1 MTNANVKAACEAAG
15 MGYPCYWSGSDGCTY
30 SDYWTSGCITYDDA
44 GVSCR
49 TNDVLSASLC
59 GTTDYRQCQPL
70 DDTFVYIPA
79 WLSDDSAAG
88 VDYETHHWALQG
100 ANYNNMYALCA
111 ETKLGDQ
118 LEGWKVN
125 CLDMIILDACIIP
138 APVPMCGG
146 SPCVHGTCTDD
157 NGNYTCTC
165 ENGWE
170 GTDCDQDIDD
180 CASSPCVHGT
190 CKDGFMNYTC
200 SCENGWE
207 GTNCDQDIDECAS
220 SPCWLGGTCLDH
232 VDGFSCVCPE
242 DATGKNCETALFAG
256 ECYEF
261 STVAVTHREAT
272 EACSTNDGRLVDL
285 KDDKLQRFLADKIA
299 ATSNVSNWLAMRST
313 PLPIYYSDGSSSTGS
328 LQWSEGEPSSPLDLC
343 VLLDSSDNYRAKTV
357 FCTEQHNYVCE
368 AIVKPCEP
376 NVCQN
381 GGNCTSCFDGS
392 FCDCPDGFD
401 GLTCEIN
408 IDECASS
415 PCQNHGSCQDG
426 INSYS
431 CRCINGFQGVHCEST
446 PDWCSQSLCPSGWT
460 CVDHIVHFSCID
472 PASASRI
479 VGYQCS
485 SASCPDGMYCTEEGV
500 ASFSCKPECPKRG
513 QSLLTLVR

>member
-1 MTNANVKAACEAAG
+1 MAKMWKFLLFVAAVIAWAESSQGQRVHLTTVDGWRFYKVHTAGQMTNANVKAACEAAG
-15 MGYPCYWSGSDGCTY
+15 MRYPCYYSGSDGCIG
-30 SDYWTSGCITYDDA
+30 YWTSDCIRYDDA

-49 TNDVLSASLC
+49 TLQVLSANLC
-59 GTTDYRQCQPL
+59 GTTSGYGSHCQPL
-70 DDTFVYIPA
+70 DDTFVYIPGR
-79 WLSDDSAAG
+79 SDDSAFG
-88 VDYETHHWALQG
+88 VDYETHNFNLHG
-100 ANYNNMYALCA
+100 ADYTNMFALCA
-111 ETKLGDQ
+111 DIDD
-118 LEGWKVN
+118 
-125 CLDMIILDACIIP
+125 CAS
-138 APVPMCGG
+138 
-146 SPCVHGTCTDD
+146 SPCVHGTCTD
-157 NGNYTCTC
+157 GMASYTCSC

-170 GTDCDQDIDD
+170 GADCDQDIDD

-190 CKDGFMNYTC
+190 CTDGMASYTCSCENGWEGANCERDIDDCAPSPCVHGYCTDELASYTC

-220 SPCWLGGTCLDH
+220 NPCLLGGTCQDH
-232 VDGFSCVCPE
+232 VDGYSCVCPK
-242 DATGKNCETALFAG
+242 DATGKNCET

-299 ATSNVSNWLAMRST
+299 AISGASNWLAMRSA

-328 LQWSEGEPSSPLDLC
+328 LQWSEGEPSSPLDMC
-343 VLLDSSDNYRAKTV
+343 VLLDSSDNYRAKTA

-368 AIVKPCEP
+368 AAVKPCEP

-401 GLTCEIN
+401 GLTCEI
-408 IDECASS
+408 
-415 PCQNHGSCQDG
+415 
-426 INSYS
+426 
-431 CRCINGFQGVHCEST
+431 T

-472 PASASRI
+472 PASASRM
-479 VGYQCS
+479 GSYQCS
-485 SASCPDGMYCTEEGV
+485 SASCPDGMYCNAEGV
-500 ASFSCKPECPKRG
+500 ASFSCKPE
-513 QSLLTLVR
+513 